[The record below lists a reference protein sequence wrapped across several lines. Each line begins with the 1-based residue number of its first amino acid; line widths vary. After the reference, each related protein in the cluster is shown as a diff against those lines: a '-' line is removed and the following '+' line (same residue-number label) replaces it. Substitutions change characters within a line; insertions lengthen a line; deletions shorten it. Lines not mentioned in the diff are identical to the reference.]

1 MRQDSRWAGRSFGPK
16 APGRVEEEEG
26 EGAPSDE
33 FRDFLDKQRAEN
45 SAEDAGEGAGEN
57 DFPFDGVEAPTS
69 EGASE
74 GDGDD
79 ECEGGADGDM
89 VGDAAKEGEGG
100 DDEGTSTDTETTRG
114 KAGEE
119 SDGGVKKGAGGHG
132 KDDSLG
138 RGDWQAGSGRDSQA
152 CQMGRVRLT

>member
-1 MRQDSRWAGRSFGPK
+1 M
-16 APGRVEEEEG
+16 
-26 EGAPSDE
+26 
-33 FRDFLDKQRAEN
+33 
-45 SAEDAGEGAGEN
+45 
-57 DFPFDGVEAPTS
+57 EAPTG

-89 VGDAAKEGEGG
+89 VGDATEEGEGG
-100 DDEGTSTDTETTRG
+100 DDESTSTDTETTRG

-138 RGDWQAGSGRDSQA
+138 RGDWQAGSRRYSQA
-152 CQMGRVRLT
+152 CQKAGIRLT